1 MIGAKE
7 VRFLSSQYH
16 LFKSEQEQEKQKR
29 CKSLDNTMHILGGHR
44 QERPRVGPLGWG
56 SAPPKLDK
64 DDPTTMATTT
74 LLVGEDDET

>member
-1 MIGAKE
+1 
-7 VRFLSSQYH
+7 
-16 LFKSEQEQEKQKR
+16 
-29 CKSLDNTMHILGGHR
+29 MHILGGHR